1 MGFARYFPVVAMIL
15 ALTGC
20 GGGGGSSTSF
30 SSSSGSDEVYGR
42 GLFNLGASTASS
54 GIPQGG
60 RSRVTPPDLAPLL
73 HDFNECSTTICG
85 DYGIEYSAQAGLASI
100 GAASINNAG
109 YTGSG
114 IKVAVVDTG
123 IDSSHA
129 EFSGK
134 TISGTNFGG
143 GSDGVGTDGHGHGT
157 HVASIIAG
165 TRDGIGM
172 RGVAYDA
179 TLYDYKAGNNSGS
192 LIGLGLDDRDAAVYD
207 QHVTDNIQVSNN
219 SWAYYY
225 FAHNYSE
232 STLRAWRPKTIAA
245 MRAAQENGTVFVF
258 AAGNSG
264 ATQSLLLGGLPY
276 RITELANEWLNVVAV
291 GPDLKETGYTN
302 QCGVTKD
309 FCVTAP
315 GGGDNQ
321 SVDGIYAAQANG
333 TYVRYSG
340 TSMAAPHVTGLVA
353 TVMQRF
359 SSLTAAQIVTRVKNT
374 ASYTGLTGYYG
385 CTASTCTTAQM
396 EAIFGHGLVNAAA
409 ATSAIGSLTYSTDGK
424 VYSTG
429 SVDLSQ
435 RKLSVPHGL
444 SSAAI
449 KVLANQQ
456 FAVFDA
462 FDGATF
468 YISGA
473 EVFDLKKSQPSPALG
488 YSSPNNTEN
497 TATGVLSFSS
507 AKDASSLGIPI
518 HFSRSSDPLALSS
531 GHAWGDKM
539 GFMPSPSFVAKS
551 ARNQWEIV
559 AFESENLSFRPFF
572 QLGNDSSDPSR
583 GIGINVSFKPTKG
596 LALHSGWSQTTA
608 DVHLGVLDESLP
620 TAGDIRTLE
629 VGFEQKVSD
638 QFNVFGRSS
647 FNQISDRQPGITQFG
662 LKDSSYA
669 QLTLGAEY
677 KKDATKLSFG
687 VYDPG
692 HFYQGKY
699 SLMTPTGRNRQGQV
713 SYAEQEIS
721 AKSEFNAGAF
731 FAIQHDVGLGGKKYG
746 TVSFNIQQSAY
757 NPSELSNVSFAYQL
771 PF

>member
-1 MGFARYFPVVAMIL
+1 
-15 ALTGC
+15 
-20 GGGGGSSTSF
+20 
-30 SSSSGSDEVYGR
+30 
-42 GLFNLGASTASS
+42 
-54 GIPQGG
+54 
-60 RSRVTPPDLAPLL
+60 
-73 HDFNECSTTICG
+73 
-85 DYGIEYSAQAGLASI
+85 
-100 GAASINNAG
+100 
-109 YTGSG
+109 
-114 IKVAVVDTG
+114 
-123 IDSSHA
+123 
-129 EFSGK
+129 
-134 TISGTNFGG
+134 
-143 GSDGVGTDGHGHGT
+143 
-157 HVASIIAG
+157 
-165 TRDGIGM
+165 
-172 RGVAYDA
+172 
-179 TLYDYKAGNNSGS
+179 
-192 LIGLGLDDRDAAVYD
+192 
-207 QHVTDNIQVSNN
+207 
-219 SWAYYY
+219 
-225 FAHNYSE
+225 
-232 STLRAWRPKTIAA
+232 
-245 MRAAQENGTVFVF
+245 
-258 AAGNSG
+258 
-264 ATQSLLLGGLPY
+264 
-276 RITELANEWLNVVAV
+276 
-291 GPDLKETGYTN
+291 
-302 QCGVTKD
+302 
-309 FCVTAP
+309 
-315 GGGDNQ
+315 
-321 SVDGIYAAQANG
+321 
-333 TYVRYSG
+333 
-340 TSMAAPHVTGLVA
+340 
-353 TVMQRF
+353 
-359 SSLTAAQIVTRVKNT
+359 
-374 ASYTGLTGYYG
+374 
-385 CTASTCTTAQM
+385 M

-409 ATSAIGSLTYSTDGK
+409 ATSAISSLTYSTDGK

>member
-1 MGFARYFPVVAMIL
+1 MNRNKPATFLVSISCVVFL
-15 ALTGC
+15 AGC
-20 GGGGGSSTSF
+20 FGGGGG
-30 SSSSGSDEVYGR
+30 GV
-42 GLFNLGASTASS
+42 A
-54 GIPQGG
+54 
-60 RSRVTPPDLAPLL
+60 
-73 HDFNECSTTICG
+73 CSTTICG
-85 DYGIEYSAQAGLASI
+85 DYGTEYSAQAGLASI

-143 GSDGVGTDGHGHGT
+143 GSNGIGTDGDGHGT
-157 HVASIIAG
+157 HVASTIAG
-165 TRDGIGM
+165 TRDGAGM

-179 TLYDYKAGNNSGS
+179 TLYDYKIGNNSGS
-192 LIGLGLDDRDAAVYD
+192 LTGAGSDTLDAAIYNR
-207 QHVTDNIQVSNN
+207 HVTDNIQVSNN
-219 SWAYYY
+219 SWAY
-225 FAHNYSE
+225 ALKANRYSE
-232 STLRAWRPKTIAA
+232 STLRAWRPNTIAA
-245 MRAAQENGTVFVF
+245 MRAAQQNGTVFVF
-258 AAGNSG
+258 AAGNNSS
-264 ATQSLLLGGLPY
+264 AQSNLLAGLPY

-291 GPDLKETGYTN
+291 DPNLKETAYTN
-302 QCGVTKD
+302 RCGVSKD

-315 GGGDNQ
+315 GGGDN
-321 SVDGIYAAQANG
+321 STADGIYAAQANG
-333 TYVRYSG
+333 TYVRMSG

-359 SSLTAAQIVTRVKNT
+359 PSLTAAQVVTRIKDT
-374 ASYTGLTGYYG
+374 ATYVGLTGYFG
-385 CTASTCTTAQM
+385 CTSSTCTTAQM
-396 EAIFGHGLVNAAA
+396 QARFGHGLVQAGA
-409 ATSAIGSLTYSTDGK
+409 ATSAISSLQYSTDGK
-424 VYSTG
+424 VYSTA

-435 RKLSVPHGL
+435 RKLSVPRGL

-449 KVLANQQ
+449 NALASQQ

-468 YISGA
+468 HISGS
-473 EVFDLKKSQPSPALG
+473 ELFDLNKSQSSPALG
-488 YSSPNNTEN
+488 YSSSNTTQN
-497 TATGVLSFSS
+497 STTRILSFSS
-507 AKDASSLGIPI
+507 IEDKSIIGTPV

-531 GHAWGDKM
+531 GHAWGNKI

-551 ARNQWEIV
+551 ERNQMEVV
-559 AFESENLSFRPFF
+559 AFESKNLSLRPFF
-572 QLGNDSSDPSR
+572 QFGNNSSDLSR

-596 LALHSGWSQTTA
+596 LAVHSGWSQTTA
-608 DVHLGVLDESLP
+608 DVQLGFLGGRLP

-629 VGFEQKVSD
+629 VGFEQKISD

-647 FNQISDRQPGITQFG
+647 FNEISDRQNGINQFG

-677 KKDATKLSFG
+677 KKVGTKLSFG
-687 VYDPG
+687 AYNPG
-692 HFYQGKY
+692 HFYRGNY
-699 SLMTPTGRNRQGQV
+699 SVMVPTGRNKQGQV
-713 SYAEQEIS
+713 SYAEHKIP
-721 AKSEFNAGAF
+721 AKSAFNAGAF
-731 FAIQHDVGLGGKKYG
+731 LAVQHDVSISGKNYG

-757 NPSELSNVSFAYQL
+757 NPSELGNVSFAYQL